1 MNQVGSTKDI
11 ISQSITGIT
20 DDSGNSVVSS
30 STGFG
35 SSPLGVSARAQ
46 ALYGI
51 ANPNF
56 NLTPPDPDSAIE
68 DQANPLPFWSIDK

>member
-1 MNQVGSTKDI
+1 MNQVGSSKDI
-11 ISQSITGIT
+11 VSQSITVVT
-20 DDSGNSVVSS
+20 DDLGNSVVST

-56 NLTPPDPDSAIE
+56 NLTV
-68 DQANPLPFWSIDK
+68 